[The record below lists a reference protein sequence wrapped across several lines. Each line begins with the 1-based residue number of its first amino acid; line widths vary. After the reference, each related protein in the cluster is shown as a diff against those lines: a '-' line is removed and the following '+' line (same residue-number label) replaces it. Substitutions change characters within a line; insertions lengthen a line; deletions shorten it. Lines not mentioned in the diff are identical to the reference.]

1 MFTDAMQGAL
11 DLVRDNRAWAA
22 PIVFAISLGESLAF
36 ISFLVPATVI
46 LIGVGALINAGT
58 LEFLPIWLAATV
70 GGTLGYWIS
79 FVVGQRLGPEALTRW
94 PVNRHPQT
102 VARAEAFFH
111 RHGALSVFAGHFFS
125 PVRGVIPLVAGILG
139 MRALSFQVA
148 NVTSAAIWAYL
159 VLLSGDLGG
168 DAIGRMREWTG
179 R

>member
-1 MFTDAMQGAL
+1 MLADAMQQAL
-11 DLVRDNRAWAA
+11 DLVRDNRAWAT

-36 ISFLVPATVI
+36 VSFLVPATVI

-58 LEFLPIWLAATV
+58 LQFLPIWAAATV
-70 GGTLGYWIS
+70 GGCLGYWIS
-79 FVVGQRLGPEALTRW
+79 FVVGQRLGPEALRRW
-94 PVNRHPQT
+94 PVNRHPHT

-139 MRALSFQVA
+139 MRTLPFQIA
-148 NVTSAAIWAYL
+148 NVTSAALWAYL

-168 DAIGRMREWTG
+168 DAIGRLRDTLG